1 MATPA
6 IENIINYYN
15 DIEIIFIGSIV
26 SIEAL
31 KNHPKA
37 AEVIVLDKK
46 YKSLY
51 KIYNRL
57 GVFDVYFTFRS
68 SFRPK
73 LLRFFVKSKNNYQF
87 NKKKYQNRH
96 QVEKYADFVNDSL
109 NINFPAGN
117 LTIHSSAPKEKTSSK
132 ILGINPG
139 ASYGS
144 AKRWYPNQ
152 FAKIAIELSDKFDI
166 IIFGGID
173 EQDFAKEIEKILI
186 KKDIKN
192 YRNLAGKTS
201 ITELIKYISN
211 LDIFITADSGP
222 MHLAA
227 SLKIP
232 TIAIFGPT
240 NDVETSQW
248 MNPKSIVVK
257 KNLECQPCM
266 KRTCPLKHHNC
277 MKLIEAQEV
286 IDSIPLIF
294 PSLS

>member
-31 KNHPKA
+31 KNHPKV

-57 GVFDVYFTFRS
+57 GVIDVYFTFRS
-68 SFRPK
+68 SFRAK
-73 LLRFFVKSKNNYQF
+73 LLRLFVKSTNNYQF
-87 NKKKYQNRH
+87 NNKKYQNRH
-96 QVEKYADFVNDSL
+96 QVEKYVDFVNDSL

-117 LTIHSSAPKEKTSSK
+117 LTIHSSAPKAKTSPK

-144 AKRWYPNQ
+144 AKQWYPDQ

-173 EQDFAKEIEKILI
+173 EQDFAKKIERILI

-192 YRNLAGKTS
+192 YRNLSGKTS
-201 ITELIKYISN
+201 ITELINYISN
-211 LDIFITADSGP
+211 LDIFITGDSGP
-222 MHLAA
+222 MHIAA
-227 SLKIP
+227 SLNIP

-257 KNLECQPCM
+257 KNLDCQPCM

>member
-15 DIEIIFIGSIV
+15 DIEITFIGSIV
-26 SIEAL
+26 SIEVL

-37 AEVIVLDKK
+37 AKFIVLNKN
-46 YKSLY
+46 YKSIY

-57 GVFDVYFTFRS
+57 GLFDVYFTFRS
-68 SFRPK
+68 SFRAK
-73 LLRFFVKSKNNYQF
+73 LSRFFVKSKNNYQF
-87 NKKKYQNRH
+87 NKKKYQNCH
-96 QVEKYADFVNDSL
+96 QVEKYVDFVNDSL

-117 LTIHSSAPKEKTSSK
+117 LIIHPSVPKEKTSSK
-132 ILGINPG
+132 MIGINPG
-139 ASYGS
+139 SSYGS

-173 EQDFAKEIEKILI
+173 EQDFAKKIEKILI

-201 ITELIKYISN
+201 INALINYISN
-211 LDIFITADSGP
+211 LDIFITGDSGP

-232 TIAIFGPT
+232 TIAIFGPS
-240 NDVETSQW
+240 NDLETSQW

-257 KNLECQPCM
+257 KNLDCQPCM

>member
-15 DIEIIFIGSIV
+15 DIEITFIGSIV

-31 KNHPKA
+31 KNHPKV

-57 GVFDVYFTFRS
+57 GVFDVYFTFRN
-68 SFRPK
+68 SFRAK
-73 LLRFFVKSKNNYQF
+73 LLRFFVKSTNNYQF

-96 QVEKYADFVNDSL
+96 QVEKYVDFVNDSL
-109 NINFPAGN
+109 NMNLPAGN
-117 LTIHSSAPKEKTSSK
+117 LTIHSSAPKKKKSSK
-132 ILGINPG
+132 IIGINPG

-152 FAKIAIELSDKFDI
+152 FAKIAIKLSDKFDI

-201 ITELIKYISN
+201 ITELINYISN
-211 LDIFITADSGP
+211 LDIFITGDSGP

-227 SLKIP
+227 SLNIP
-232 TIAIFGPT
+232 TISIFGPT

-257 KNLECQPCM
+257 KNLDCQPCM

>member
-1 MATPA
+1 M
-6 IENIINYYN
+6 
-15 DIEIIFIGSIV
+15 
-26 SIEAL
+26 
-31 KNHPKA
+31 

-68 SFRPK
+68 SFRAK
-73 LLRFFVKSKNNYQF
+73 LLRFFVKSTNNYQF
-87 NKKKYQNRH
+87 NNKKYQNRH
-96 QVEKYADFVNDSL
+96 QVEKYVDFVNDSL

-144 AKRWYPNQ
+144 AKQWYPNQ

-173 EQDFAKEIEKILI
+173 EQDFAKKIEKILI

-201 ITELIKYISN
+201 ITELINYISN
-211 LDIFITADSGP
+211 LDIFITGDSGP

-248 MNPKSIVVK
+248 MNEKSIIVK
-257 KNLECQPCM
+257 KSLECQPCM
-266 KRTCPLKHHNC
+266 KRACPLKHHNC
-277 MKLIEAQEV
+277 MKLIKADDV
-286 IDSIPLIF
+286 LKAVRSVN
-294 PSLS
+294 